1 MAFVFLSPRLVLSA
15 CGLQLLRRCRCLCL
29 CLCLPVAAL
38 NECLTGAIAT
48 WRKREREMGRVAAE
62 RERPARH
69 LFASSWHLFSFTLLL
84 YCSCLVTCIAFETL
98 ALPFL
103 LLLRPPAAPA
113 FDHLINKFMKLL
125 PLRHTRAQ
133 AHPVAP
139 ILRCSFSAASSC
151 PPLPPALPVNIRL
164 SLRRM
169 RHVHASAFVHV
180 PRLPRPPSPPRAGF
194 GTEKFCNCSSC
205 CLILRG
211 REEGATKNSIS
222 GKLLLLLRHYY
233 WQQER
238 HKWRCSASPLS
249 GTQSSSS
256 SSKWSSSCLRI
267 VLHIVQAA

>member
-1 MAFVFLSPRLVLSA
+1 
-15 CGLQLLRRCRCLCL
+15 
-29 CLCLPVAAL
+29 
-38 NECLTGAIAT
+38 
-48 WRKREREMGRVAAE
+48 MGRVAAE

-69 LFASSWHLFSFTLLL
+69 LFASSWHLFSSSFCFALLL

-103 LLLRPPAAPA
+103 LLLRPPAAPAAHAAA

-180 PRLPRPPSPPRAGF
+180 P
-194 GTEKFCNCSSC
+194 
-205 CLILRG
+205 CLT
-211 REEGATKNSIS
+211 AQFQ
-222 GKLLLLLRHYY
+222 LLLLLE
-233 WQQER
+233 QDLEP
-238 HKWRCSASPLS
+238 KSFA
-249 GTQSSSS
+249 
-256 SSKWSSSCLRI
+256 I
-267 VLHIVQAA
+267 AAAAV

>member
-1 MAFVFLSPRLVLSA
+1 
-15 CGLQLLRRCRCLCL
+15 
-29 CLCLPVAAL
+29 
-38 NECLTGAIAT
+38 
-48 WRKREREMGRVAAE
+48 MGRVAAE

-69 LFASSWHLFSFTLLL
+69 LFASSWHLFSSSFCFTLLL

-98 ALPFL
+98 ALLFL
-103 LLLRPPAAPA
+103 LLLRPPAAPAAHAAA

-151 PPLPPALPVNIRL
+151 PPSAACLACQYPVKSSPYAACTRIRLCSCALPNSSIP
-164 SLRRM
+164 
-169 RHVHASAFVHV
+169 APA
-180 PRLPRPPSPPRAGF
+180 PPRAGF

-222 GKLLLLLRHYY
+222 GKLLLLWHYY

>member
-1 MAFVFLSPRLVLSA
+1 
-15 CGLQLLRRCRCLCL
+15 
-29 CLCLPVAAL
+29 
-38 NECLTGAIAT
+38 
-48 WRKREREMGRVAAE
+48 MGRVAAE

-69 LFASSWHLFSFTLLL
+69 LFASSWHLFSSSFCFTLLLL

-103 LLLRPPAAPA
+103 LLLRPPAAPAARAAA

-151 PPLPPALPVNIRL
+151 APLPPALPINIRL

-180 PRLPRPPSPPRAGF
+180 PRLP
-194 GTEKFCNCSSC
+194 
-205 CLILRG
+205 CLI
-211 REEGATKNSIS
+211 AQFQ
-222 GKLLLLLRHYY
+222 LLLLL
-233 WQQER
+233 
-238 HKWRCSASPLS
+238 L
-249 GTQSSSS
+249 
-256 SSKWSSSCLRI
+256 L
-267 VLHIVQAA
+267 LVQDLEPKSFAIAAAAV

>member
-1 MAFVFLSPRLVLSA
+1 M
-15 CGLQLLRRCRCLCL
+15 
-29 CLCLPVAAL
+29 
-38 NECLTGAIAT
+38 E
-48 WRKREREMGRVAAE
+48 KEREMGREAAE

-69 LFASSWHLFSFTLLL
+69 LFASSWHLFSSSFCFTLLLL

-98 ALPFL
+98 ALLFL
-103 LLLRPPAAPA
+103 LLLRPPAAPAAHAAA

-139 ILRCSFSAASSC
+139 ISRCSFSAASSC
-151 PPLPPALPVNIRL
+151 PPSAACLACQYPVKSSPYAACTRIRLCSCALPNSSIP
-164 SLRRM
+164 
-169 RHVHASAFVHV
+169 APA
-180 PRLPRPPSPPRAGF
+180 PPRAGF

-222 GKLLLLLRHYY
+222 GKLLLLWHYY

-256 SSKWSSSCLRI
+256 KWSSS
-267 VLHIVQAA
+267 